1 MKITSYEMMKDFSL
15 VAIAGPTSDQQPPFI
30 WSQSRCHKEVPHV
43 GLPDEWNFKPFV
55 PKWVLS

>member
-1 MKITSYEMMKDFSL
+1 MMKDFSL

-30 WSQSRCHKEVPHV
+30 WSQSRCYKEVPHV